1 MTKRNI
7 DIPAVC
13 DKDLRVILS
22 DLGILNQFE
31 SYGFQCKYCN
41 QQIGWHNLG
50 AIAMVDS
57 VLVFVCDSA
66 ECLDEASM
74 RTEL

>member
-7 DIPAVC
+7 DIPAVR

-31 SYGFQCKYCN
+31 SHGFQCKYCN
-41 QQIGWHNLG
+41 QLLGWHNLG
-50 AIAMVDS
+50 AIVVEDS
-57 VLVFVCDSA
+57 ALVFLCDSA
-66 ECLDEASM
+66 DCLDDASI
-74 RTEL
+74 RTK